1 MKVVYM
7 TAMMIC
13 VIGIAAAQVVPGS
26 ARPHVGFKV
35 NE

>member
-13 VIGIAAAQVVPGS
+13 VIGIAAAQVMPGS
-26 ARPHVGFKV
+26 ARLTLALK
-35 NE
+35 